1 MDVEPYQLND
11 VIRHTATLV
20 RLEELEGH
28 ARAAEASRSVRVRR
42 VYILY
47 APFAQALY
55 PFKSRGFGGEI
66 GLIVYRY
73 IQDTPKKLCTSCWK
87 LQEIGSDFHISEN

>member
-28 ARAAEASRSVRVRR
+28 ARGAEASRSVRVRR

-66 GLIVYRY
+66 ELVPGKAKGMQFCPPNR
-73 IQDTPKKLCTSCWK
+73 
-87 LQEIGSDFHISEN
+87 DFENR